1 MTKQLTIA
9 LAGNQNCGKTTLF
22 NRLTGDSQ
30 HVGNWP
36 GVTVEKKT
44 GTLLADKRFQVIDLP
59 GLYSLTPYSMEEQIT
74 RRCVACD
81 RPDVVINVVDATC
94 LERCLYL
101 TLQLMS
107 CGRPMVVALNMMD
120 EVRARGDLL
129 RVERLHSALG
139 VPVVPVSARRGEGLS
154 QLIEAVQQAHDAP
167 VPPSLD
173 HPATET
179 IAFLTR
185 LVSPFAE
192 RLGMTGRY
200 AAERL
205 LEGDEPVQSALHL
218 QPVQAEAV
226 ERAARA
232 LEAQTGMERAAIMAD
247 ARYRLIKRLLSTVLV
262 RKKPDE
268 LTRSE
273 RIDNVLAHPLLAL
286 PLFVLALATVFAIPF
301 GPVGSA
307 ASAAFER
314 LLDAGIALLDAA
326 LFHWG
331 VDGMLRE
338 LLVSGV
344 LTGIGSVLSFLP
356 VILLLL
362 LCLSVLEDS
371 GYMARAAFLMDRPLR
386 AIGLNGRSFIP
397 LLMGFGCTVPA
408 VMATRSMASGRDRRL
423 TILLAPFMSCG
434 AKAPVYAMLCRAFF
448 PDRAGLAMGAV
459 YLLGVLMA
467 ALVGGLMK
475 RTAFAGAP
483 EPFLMELPAYRLPT
497 LRGVLRG
504 VWDKAA
510 DFVRRAF
517 TVIFLSTLAVWA
529 LTAFTPGL
537 APAQA
542 ASESILVRIGE
553 ELSALFKPLGF
564 GTAPAVTAVL
574 TGVLAKESI
583 VSTLAVLLAGEGDL
597 SATISQA
604 IPTAASA
611 VSFLTFVLLYTPC
624 VAALGAIARET
635 DGPRTAARCAL
646 GQTGL
651 AWVVAFFVYRAMN
664 APTAVVATL
673 AAMAA
678 LGAAALGMTDRER
691 TKKGKTAQ

>member
-1 MTKQLTIA
+1 MSRQLTIA

-59 GLYSLTPYSMEEQIT
+59 GVYSLTPYSMEEQIT
-74 RRCVACD
+74 RSCVACD
-81 RPDVVINVVDATC
+81 GPDVVVNVVDATC

-129 RVERLHSALG
+129 HVERLRSALG
-139 VPVVPVSARRGEGLS
+139 VPVVPISARCGEGLAE
-154 QLIEAVQQAHDAP
+154 LVDAVRSVDDAP
-167 VPPSLD
+167 APPSLGQQVM
-173 HPATET
+173 ET
-179 IAFLTR
+179 LAFLAR
-185 LVSPFAE
+185 LVSPLAE
-192 RLGMTGRY
+192 RAGMSSRY

-205 LEGDEPVQSALHL
+205 LEGDEPVRTALALPPEQS
-218 QPVQAEAV
+218 EAV

-232 LEAQTGMERAAIMAD
+232 LEAQTGMERAAILAD
-247 ARYRLIKRLLSTVLV
+247 ARYRLIGRLLSTALV
-262 RKKPDE
+262 RKSQNT

-286 PLFVLALATVFAIPF
+286 PLFALALAAVFAIPF
-301 GPVGSA
+301 GPVGGYV
-307 ASAAFER
+307 SAAFEGS
-314 LLDAGIALLDAA
+314 LDAGIALLDGA
-326 LFHWG
+326 LLRWG

-338 LLVSGV
+338 LVVSGA
-344 LTGIGSVLSFLP
+344 LTGISSVLSFLP
-356 VILLLL
+356 VILLLF

-408 VMATRSMASGRDRRL
+408 VMAARGMASGRDKRL
-423 TILLAPFMSCG
+423 TILLTPFMSCG
-434 AKAPVYAMLCRAFF
+434 AKAPVYAMLCRVFF
-448 PDRAGLAMGAV
+448 PERAGLAMGAF

-467 ALVGGLMK
+467 ALAGGLMK
-475 RTAFAGAP
+475 STAFAGAS

-497 LRGVLRG
+497 VRGVLRG

-529 LTAFTPGL
+529 LTAFTPKL
-537 APAQA
+537 SPAPT
-542 ASESILVRIGE
+542 ASESILGTLGAW
-553 ELSALFKPLGF
+553 LSVLFRPLGF

-574 TGVLAKESI
+574 TGVLAKESV
-583 VSTLAVLLAGEGDL
+583 VSTLGVLLGGESDL
-597 SATISQA
+597 SVALRQVF
-604 IPTAASA
+604 PTAASA

-624 VAALGAIARET
+624 VAALSTIARET
-635 DGPRTAARCAL
+635 DGPRTALRCAF
-646 GQTGL
+646 GQTAI
-651 AWVVAFFVYRAMN
+651 AWAAAFVVYRAMN
-664 APTAVVATL
+664 APVAYVAVL
-673 AAMAA
+673 ASAA
-678 LGAAALGMTDRER
+678 VLGAAVLGAIGRKNA
-691 TKKGKTAQ
+691 KKSEKIR